1 VELAPQP
8 VLERRRLRV
17 AGLVQGVGFRPFV
30 HRLAQRHRLG
40 GFVLNDGSGVVIEI
54 EGEARALDAF
64 IESLRA
70 EAPALA
76 AVESVT
82 AGLVSPRGDREFTI
96 AASDSGPGAARIAA
110 DTAICDDCLRELFDP
125 SDRRYRYPFLNCT
138 QCGPRFTI
146 VRTVPYDRPN
156 TTMAGFALCTDCRR
170 EYEDPRDRRFHAEPI
185 ACPACG
191 PRLSMRLEEA
201 VALLREGGILAV
213 KGLGGWHLA
222 CDASSDRA
230 VARLRAR
237 KQRDE
242 KPFAVMAGDPWAP
255 GGCPWAPHRVP
266 RRADPQELAVIG
278 PAERELLRSRE
289 RPIVLLRRRPGAPVA
304 ESVAPG
310 TPWLGLMLPYTPLHH
325 LLVAD
330 AGRALVMTSGNRSD
344 EPIAVEDEEAR
355 DRLGGIADAFLGHNR
370 PIHRRCEDS
379 VVRPLP
385 RGAGDSVGAPGF
397 PVRRSRGHAPKPLA
411 LPLSAPAPLVAAGA
425 ELKSTFCVARG
436 AEAFLS
442 PHLGDLDSEPA
453 YRAFR
458 ADLALYLEMLAV
470 EPELV
475 ACDLHPE
482 YLATKWARA
491 QDAELIEVQHHHAHA
506 AACLAEHG
514 EAGPALALVFDGTGY
529 GTDGTLWGG
538 ELLRCDLREF
548 ERVAHL
554 EPVPLPGGEA
564 AIREPWRMA
573 AMYLE
578 LLGRP
583 VPFERWKVVR
593 ESLKANAPFSSGMG
607 RLFDAVAALL
617 GVREL
622 VSYEGQA
629 AIELE
634 LLAGDTQAEPYG
646 CEAAD
651 GRIAGADLVRAV
663 QDDLEVGRPREQIA
677 AAFHEGVAAAAA
689 AACQAATE
697 PRTVVLS
704 GGSFQNL
711 RLLGSARRRLEQLG
725 FRVLSHRLV
734 PPNDG
739 GISYGQAAIAARRM
753 I

>member
-30 HRLAQRHRLG
+30 HRLAERHRLG

-54 EGEARALDAF
+54 EGEARALNAF
-64 IESLRA
+64 TESLRA

-82 AGLVSPRGDREFTI
+82 AGLVLPRGDREFTI
-96 AASDSGPGAARIAA
+96 AASDSGPGAARIPA
-110 DTAICDDCLRELFDP
+110 DTAICDDCVRELFDP

-156 TTMAGFALCTDCRR
+156 TTMAGFALCPDCRR

-222 CDASSDRA
+222 CDASSEQA
-230 VARLRAR
+230 VGRLRER

-242 KPFAVMAGDPWAP
+242 KPFAVMAGDLWVP
-255 GGCPWAPHRVP
+255 GGCPWAPRRVP

-355 DRLGGIADAFLGHNR
+355 DRLDGIADAFLGHNR

-379 VVRPLP
+379 VVR
-385 RGAGDSVGAPGF
+385 SGF
-397 PVRRSRGHAPKPLA
+397 PVRRSRGHAPNP
-411 LPLSAPAPLVAAGA
+411 LPLPAPAPGPLVAAGA

-475 ACDLHPE
+475 ACDMHPE

-491 QDAELIEVQHHHAHA
+491 QDAELIEIQHHHAHA

-573 AMYLE
+573 AMYLQ

-583 VPFERWKVVR
+583 VPYERWKVVR
-593 ESLKANAPFSSGMG
+593 ESLKANAPLTSGMG
-607 RLFDAVAALL
+607 RLIDAVAALL
-617 GVREL
+617 GVRER

-634 LLAGDTQAEPYG
+634 LLAGDTEAEPYG
-646 CEAAD
+646 CEVAA

-663 QDDLEVGRPREQIA
+663 HDDLEAGRPRDQVA

-711 RLLGSARRRLEQLG
+711 RLLGSVRRRLEQLG

-734 PPNDG
+734 SPNDG